1 MFTSRAINL
10 IEQGMNIKAV
20 RLNVA
25 VKEQKIAYDLLEHEE
40 FIDRLKMAIEE
51 YREVDQKKLLICYE
65 ELLRVV
71 NQHIYDDPIIIM
83 DYPVKY
89 GG

>member
-25 VKEQKIAYDLLEHEE
+25 VREQKISCDLLEHEE

-51 YREVDQKKLLICYE
+51 YREVDQKKLLSTMKNCL
-65 ELLRVV
+65 ELLTS
-71 NQHIYDDPIIIM
+71 IYMTIL
-83 DYPVKY
+83 
-89 GG
+89 

>member
-1 MFTSRAINL
+1 
-10 IEQGMNIKAV
+10 
-20 RLNVA
+20 
-25 VKEQKIAYDLLEHEE
+25 
-40 FIDRLKMAIEE
+40 MAIEE

-71 NQHIYDDPIIIM
+71 NQHIYDDPIIII

>member
-1 MFTSRAINL
+1 
-10 IEQGMNIKAV
+10 MNIEAV
-20 RLNVA
+20 MLNVA
-25 VKEQKIAYDLLEHEE
+25 VREQKISCDLLEHEE

-51 YREVDQKKLLICYE
+51 YREVDQNNYE